1 MSSLLRR
8 RKALLSIY
16 SWSNGYATESKR
28 RGLTSVPPIEV
39 GFTESAGRGVFATR
53 RIGAGELIH
62 TDKPILSHPSLS
74 SLHSV
79 CYFCLKN
86 VASNLPFCSDECR
99 QQSKIFYDTEK
110 QADWSRF
117 HEYCRTQG
125 LKYPLLVKRL
135 ACTIISGAATPET
148 LDILQPAT
156 LSSEMILLMEKAYQL
171 LRSTFEDAGFT
182 DEQIAFLSKKWYI
195 DVLARIRI
203 NSFRIELALGSYED
217 ILLSAAASVEAEAAV
232 GNAIYMLTS
241 FYNHD
246 CDPNAHILWIES
258 VNAKLKALRDIEA
271 GEELR
276 ICYIDA
282 SMDHDARRAILS
294 EGFGFDCRCARCM
307 SND

>member
-1 MSSLLRR
+1 M
-8 RKALLSIY
+8 
-16 SWSNGYATESKR
+16 EKR
-28 RGLTSVPPIEV
+28 RVCCGVSEESSKSFVERRNGGRNSSNRLHRSSVEKKEKQSSGL
-39 GFTESAGRGVFATR
+39 R

-74 SLHSV
+74 SIDSV

-86 VASNLPFCSDECR
+86 VASNVPFCSDECR

-110 QADWSRF
+110 QADWSHF

-156 LSSEMILLMEKAYQL
+156 LSSEMILLMEKEYQL

-232 GNAIYMLTS
+232 GNAIYMLPS

-282 SMDHDARRAILS
+282 SMDRDARRAILS
-294 EGFGFDCRCARCM
+294 EGFGFDCKCARCM